1 MGFGTKELEEEL
13 VCTACCLSGSRE
25 SQELEDELELFTDA
39 VTVEQLLLLLV
50 QLLRGLSPG
59 WGAILG

>member
-13 VCTACCLSGSRE
+13 VCTACCLSGSRG
-25 SQELEDELELFTDA
+25 SQELQDELELFTDA
-39 VTVEQLLLLLV
+39 VTVEQLLLL